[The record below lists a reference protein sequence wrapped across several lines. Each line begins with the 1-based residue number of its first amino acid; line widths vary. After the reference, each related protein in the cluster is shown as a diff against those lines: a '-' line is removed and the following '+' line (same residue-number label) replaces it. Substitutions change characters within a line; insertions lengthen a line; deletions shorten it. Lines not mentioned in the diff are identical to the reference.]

1 MHSILGNIR
10 YGLRQLRN
18 APTFTVVA
26 VLTLALGVGANT
38 AIFSVI
44 EAVLLHPAGISQP
57 ERVVSFHARYT
68 QLNMPSIGV
77 SVPDFKDAQS
87 LTGIVDAAA
96 LSQGTS
102 FNTSTN
108 GGSEHIQGAS
118 VSRDW
123 FRVFGAQPILGRTFS
138 PEEDQKGANYVAVLS
153 YAAWQRLFGGQPDAI
168 GKSTVMDGKTYRV
181 IGVMRSDFD
190 WPRNRDVWVPLGLA
204 PDAYAPSNRFNES
217 YDSAVL
223 LKPGV
228 SGQQFNAALAQ
239 KRMEEIR
246 REGGGYSFA
255 KASGWGMF
263 AQPWTKDAAGD
274 LRKPLFA
281 LFIVV
286 AAILLIACA
295 NVAGLLLARTAARMR
310 ELAIRTA
317 LGASMLQI
325 TLQFLVETLLLAAG
339 AAIIAVLTGPLIGR
353 ALLLVIPDHLADGF
367 VVQGN
372 PRLVAVTIGF
382 SLLAALLA
390 GIIPALQVARMQR
403 IGEFGRSVTDS
414 ASRQR
419 LRTILVSSEI
429 ALAFVLL
436 TGTGMFLVSLRHLQQ
451 VDPGFRSQG
460 VLTGS
465 VALNGTQYRN
475 NKVKQTAFVNDVLSR
490 IEQQPGVVAAA
501 ATSYVPFSNEG
512 GSSAS
517 FSIQNKPISEGQ
529 SGPHADLRA
538 ATAGYLSSLQIPLM
552 QGRWFTAGD
561 RSETVPVAVIDDVLA
576 KADWPGQNPIG
587 SFVRFG
593 SNSSWKQIVGVV
605 GHVRSDSLE
614 VDENKG
620 VIYMPLDQEPFAS
633 GIPVDQDPFSLV
645 GFVVRTK
652 GDPQA
657 LQSSLVNAVASVDT
671 TEAIYNVRTLS
682 SLVSQSLGARQ
693 LLVWL
698 LSLFGGLAL
707 LLAAIGI
714 YGLLSYTTSQR
725 SAEIGIRM
733 AMGAQRW
740 QIARLIV
747 KDMLAMV
754 GAGLGVGIVVVV
766 LMQRLLAHT
775 FAGVGAGVLPSLVI
789 AAAGLLAAASLAVAL
804 PARKSASIDPAT
816 ALRAE

>member
-1 MHSILGNIR
+1 MQALLGNIR

-18 APTFTVVA
+18 SPTFTIVA

-38 AIFSVI
+38 AIFSVV

-57 ERVVSFHARYT
+57 ERVVSLHARYT

-96 LSQGTS
+96 LSVGNS
-102 FNTSTN
+102 FNTATN
-108 GGSEHIQGAS
+108 GGTEHIQGAA

-123 FRVFGAQPILGRTFS
+123 FRVFGAQPILGRVFS

-153 YAAWQRLFGGQPDAI
+153 YAAWQRIFGGQPDAI
-168 GKSTVMDGKTYRV
+168 GKSMVMDGETYRV
-181 IGVMRSDFD
+181 IGIMRSDFD
-190 WPRNRDVWVPLGLA
+190 WPRSRDVWVPLGLA
-204 PDAYAPSNRFNES
+204 PDAYTPSHRFNEM
-217 YDSAVL
+217 YDGAVR
-223 LKPGV
+223 LKSGV
-228 SGQQFNAALAQ
+228 SVEQFNAALAQ
-239 KRMEEIR
+239 KRLEEIR
-246 REGGGYSFA
+246 REGGGNNFA
-255 KASGWGMF
+255 QTSGWGMF

-274 LRKPLFA
+274 LRKPLLA

-286 AAILLIACA
+286 AAILLLACA
-295 NVAGLLLARTAARMR
+295 NVAGLLLARTAGRMR

-317 LGASMLQI
+317 LGASMFQI
-325 TLQFLVETLLLAAG
+325 TSQFLVETLLLAVG

-353 ALLLVIPDHLADGF
+353 FLLLVIPDHLADGF
-367 VVQGN
+367 VVQSN

-390 GIIPALQVARMQR
+390 GIIPAIQVARMQR
-403 IGEFGRSVTDS
+403 VGEFGRSVTGS

-419 LRTILVSSEI
+419 LRTILVSTEI
-429 ALAFVLL
+429 ALAFILL

-451 VDPGFRSQG
+451 VDPGFRSEG

-465 VALNGTQYRN
+465 VALTGTQYRN
-475 NKVKQTAFVNDVLSR
+475 NKIKQSAFVRDVLSR
-490 IEQQPGVVAAA
+490 IQQQPGVTAAA
-501 ATSYVPFSNEG
+501 AISYVPFSNEG
-512 GSSAS
+512 GSAAT
-517 FSIQNKPISEGQ
+517 FAIQNKPIAEGQ
-529 SGPHADLRA
+529 PGPHADLRA
-538 ATAGYLSSLQIPLM
+538 ATAGYLASLQIPLM
-552 QGRWFTAGD
+552 QGRWFTEGD
-561 RSETVPVAVIDDVLA
+561 RAETMPVAVIDDVLA
-576 KADWPGQNPIG
+576 KAYWPGQNPIG

-593 SNSSWKQIVGVV
+593 SHSSWKQIVGVV
-605 GHVRSDSLE
+605 GHVRRDSLE

-620 VIYMPLDQEPFAS
+620 AIYMPLDQQPFAAD
-633 GIPVDQDPFSLV
+633 IPVDQDPFSTV

-657 LQSSLVNAVASVDT
+657 FQSSLVNAVASVDA

-754 GAGLGVGIVVVV
+754 GAGLGVGIVVIL

-775 FAGVGAGVLPSLVI
+775 FAGLGGGVLPSLAI
-789 AAAGLLAAASLAVAL
+789 AAVGLLAAAALAVAL
-804 PARKSASIDPAT
+804 PARKSASVDPAIV
-816 ALRAE
+816 LRAE

>member
-1 MHSILGNIR
+1 MQTLLGNIR
-10 YGLRQLRN
+10 YGLRQLKN
-18 APTFTVVA
+18 APTFTA
-26 VLTLALGVGANT
+26 VGMLTLALGVGANT

-44 EAVLLHPAGISQP
+44 QAVLLHPAGISEP
-57 ERVVSFHARYT
+57 ARVASFHASYT
-68 QLNMPSIGV
+68 QLNLPSIGV

-87 LTGIVDAAA
+87 LTRVVDSAAI
-96 LSQGTS
+96 SQNTS
-102 FNTSTN
+102 FNTATN
-108 GGSEHIQGAS
+108 GGSEHIQAAA

-123 FRVFGAQPILGRTFS
+123 FRVFGAQPILGRVFS
-138 PEEDQKGANYVAVLS
+138 TEEDRKGANYVAVLS
-153 YAAWQRLFGGQPDAI
+153 YAAWQRIFGGQSDVI
-168 GKSTVMDGKTYRV
+168 GKSMVMNGQTYSV
-181 IGVMRSDFD
+181 VGVMRSDFD
-190 WPRNRDVWVPLGLA
+190 WPRGRDLWVPLGLA
-204 PDAYAPSNRFNES
+204 PDAYAPSHRFNEI

-223 LKPGV
+223 LKPGISV
-228 SGQQFNAALAQ
+228 QQFNAALAQ
-239 KRMEEIR
+239 KRIEEIR
-246 REGGGYSFA
+246 REGGGYNFA
-255 KASGWGMF
+255 QASGWGMF

-295 NVAGLLLARTAARMR
+295 NVAGLLLARTAGRMR

-325 TLQFLVETLLLAAG
+325 TSQFLVEILLLAVG
-339 AAIIAVLTGPLIGR
+339 AAIIAVFTGPLIGR
-353 ALLLVIPDHLADGF
+353 LLLLVIPDHLADGF
-367 VVQGN
+367 VVQSN

-390 GIIPALQVARMQR
+390 GIVPAIQIARMQR
-403 IGEFGRSVTDS
+403 IGEFGRSVTGS

-419 LRTILVSSEI
+419 LRTVLVSTEI

-460 VLTGS
+460 VLTGA
-465 VALNGTQYRN
+465 VTLTGEQYRD
-475 NKVKQTAFVNDVLSR
+475 NKPKQAAFVNDVLSR
-490 IEQQPGVVAAA
+490 IQQQPGVAVAA
-501 ATSYVPFSNEG
+501 ATSSVPFSNNG
-512 GSSAS
+512 GWSET
-517 FSIQNKPISEGQ
+517 FNIQNKPVAKGQ
-529 SGPHADLRA
+529 PGPHADMRA

-552 QGRWFTAGD
+552 QGRWFTDSD
-561 RSETVPVAVIDDVLA
+561 RAETMPVAVIDDVLA
-576 KADWPGQNPIG
+576 KAYWPGQNPIG
-587 SFVRFG
+587 SFVRYDG
-593 SNSSWKQIVGVV
+593 DTPWKQVIGVV
-605 GHVRSDSLE
+605 GHVHRDSLE

-620 VIYMPLDQEPFAS
+620 VIYVPLDQEPVS
-633 GIPVDQDPFSLV
+633 TV

-652 GDPQA
+652 GDPRAFQN
-657 LQSSLVNAVASVDT
+657 SLVRAVQSVDA

-682 SLVSQSLGARQ
+682 SLVGQSLGARQ

-733 AMGAQRW
+733 ALGAQRW

-747 KDMLAMV
+747 NEMLTMV
-754 GAGLGVGIVVVV
+754 GAGLGVGVVAVV
-766 LMQRLLAHT
+766 LMQRLLAHA
-775 FAGVGAGVLPSLVI
+775 FAGVGGGVLPSLAI
-789 AAAGLLAAASLAVAL
+789 AAAGLLVAAVLAVAL
-804 PARKSASIDPAT
+804 PARKSASVDPAVV
-816 ALRAE
+816 LRAE

>member
-1 MHSILGNIR
+1 
-10 YGLRQLRN
+10 
-18 APTFTVVA
+18 
-26 VLTLALGVGANT
+26 
-38 AIFSVI
+38 
-44 EAVLLHPAGISQP
+44 
-57 ERVVSFHARYT
+57 
-68 QLNMPSIGV
+68 
-77 SVPDFKDAQS
+77 VPDFKDAQS

-96 LSQGTS
+96 IGQSTS
-102 FNTSTN
+102 FNTSTSS
-108 GGSEHIQGAS
+108 GSEHIQAAA

-123 FRVFGAQPILGRTFS
+123 FHVFGAQPILGRVFA

-168 GKSTVMDGKTYRV
+168 GKSMVMDGETYRV

-204 PDAYAPSNRFNES
+204 SDAYASSNRFNES
-217 YDSAVL
+217 YDSPVR

-228 SGQQFNAALAQ
+228 SVAQFNAALAQ
-239 KRMEEIR
+239 KRMEEVR
-246 REGGGYSFA
+246 REGGHGIAESA
-255 KASGWGMF
+255 GWGIF

-325 TLQFLVETLLLAAG
+325 VSQFLIETLLLASG

-353 ALLLVIPDHLADGF
+353 LLLLAIPGHLADGF
-367 VVQGN
+367 VVQSN
-372 PRLVAVTIGF
+372 PRLVAATIGF

-390 GIIPALQVARMQR
+390 GIIPAIQVARVQR
-403 IGEFGRSVTDS
+403 IGEFGRSVTNS

-419 LRTILVSSEI
+419 LRTILVSTEI

-436 TGTGMFLVSLRHLQQ
+436 TGAGMFLVSLRQLQQ

-465 VALNGTQYRN
+465 VTLTGEQYRDN
-475 NKVKQTAFVNDVLSR
+475 NPKQAAFVNDVLSHLQ
-490 IEQQPGVVAAA
+490 QQPEVAAA
-501 ATSYVPFSNEG
+501 SATSYLPFSNEG
-512 GSSAS
+512 GTAGS
-517 FSIQNKPISEGQ
+517 FVIQNQPIVQGQ
-529 SGPHADLRA
+529 PGPHADQRV
-538 ATAGYLSSLQIPLM
+538 ATPGYLASLEIPLM
-552 QGRWFTAGD
+552 RGRWFTDGD
-561 RSETVPVAVIDDVLA
+561 RAETLPVAVIDDVLA
-576 KADWPGQNPIG
+576 KAYWPGKNPIG
-587 SFVRFG
+587 EHIRDRR
-593 SNSSWKQIVGVV
+593 NSPWMEIVGVV
-605 GHVRSDSLE
+605 GHVRRDSLE

-620 VIYMPLDQEPFAS
+620 VVYRPLDQQPTPMVSF
-633 GIPVDQDPFSLV
+633 I
-645 GFVVRTK
+645 VRTK
-652 GDPQA
+652 GDPQVF
-657 LQSSLVNAVASVDT
+657 QSSLIRAVQSVDA
-671 TEAIYNVRTLS
+671 TEALYNVHPLS
-682 SLVSQSLGARQ
+682 SLVAQSLGARQ

-740 QIARLIV
+740 QIARLII
-747 KDMLAMV
+747 KDMLVMV
-754 GAGLGVGIVVVV
+754 AAGLGVGIVVVI
-766 LMQRLLAHT
+766 LMQRLVAHT
-775 FAGVGAGVLPSLVI
+775 FAGVGGGVLPSLVI
-789 AAAGLLAAASLAVAL
+789 AAVGLLTAASLAVAL
-804 PARKSASIDPAT
+804 PARKSASVDPAVV
-816 ALRAE
+816 LRAE

>member
-1 MHSILGNIR
+1 MLGNIR

-38 AIFSVI
+38 AIFSVVQ
-44 EAVLLHPAGISQP
+44 AVLLHPAGISQP
-57 ERVVSFHARYT
+57 ERVVSLHARYT

-87 LTGIVDAAA
+87 LTTIVDAAA
-96 LSQGTS
+96 IGQSTS
-102 FNTSTN
+102 FNTSTSS
-108 GGSEHIQGAS
+108 GSEHIQAAT
-118 VSRDW
+118 VTRDW

-153 YAAWQRLFGGQPDAI
+153 YSAWQRLFGGQSDAI
-168 GKSTVMDGKTYRV
+168 GKSMVMDGETYRV

-190 WPRNRDVWVPLGLA
+190 WPRSRDVWVPLGLA

-217 YDSAVL
+217 YDSPVR

-228 SGQQFNAALAQ
+228 SVAQFNAALAQ
-239 KRMEEIR
+239 KRMEEVR
-246 REGGGYSFA
+246 REGGHGIAESG
-255 KASGWGMF
+255 GWGMF
-263 AQPWTKDAAGD
+263 AQPWTQDAAGD

-295 NVAGLLLARTAARMR
+295 NVAGLLLARTAGRMR

-317 LGASMLQI
+317 LGASMFQI
-325 TLQFLVETLLLAAG
+325 TSQFLVETLLLAVG
-339 AAIIAVLTGPLIGR
+339 AAILAVLTGPLIGR
-353 ALLLVIPDHLADGF
+353 LLLLAIPSHLADGF
-367 VVQGN
+367 VVQSN

-390 GIIPALQVARMQR
+390 GIIPAIQVARMQR
-403 IGEFGRSVTDS
+403 IGEFGRSVTSS

-419 LRTILVSSEI
+419 LRTILVSTEI
-429 ALAFVLL
+429 ALAFILL

-465 VALNGTQYRN
+465 VALTSTQYRD
-475 NKVKQTAFVNDVLSR
+475 NKVKQSAFVSDVVSR
-490 IEQQPGVVAAA
+490 LQQQPGVTAAGA
-501 ATSYVPFSNEG
+501 SSFAPFTGLCCWS
-512 GSSAS
+512 GS
-517 FSIQNKPISEGQ
+517 FNIQDKPIPDGQ
-529 SGPHADLRA
+529 PGPHADMVA
-538 ATAGYLSSLQIPLM
+538 ATPGYLASLQIPLM
-552 QGRWFTAGD
+552 QGRWFTDGD
-561 RSETVPVAVIDDVLA
+561 RAETMPVVVIDDVLA
-576 KADWPGQNPIG
+576 RTYWPGQNPIG
-587 SFVRFG
+587 HFLR
-593 SNSSWKQIVGVV
+593 NRTDNIWKQVVGVV
-605 GHVRSDSLE
+605 GHVHRDSLE

-620 VIYMPLDQEPFAS
+620 LIYMPFNQVPTPMAS
-633 GIPVDQDPFSLV
+633 
-645 GFVVRTK
+645 FVVRTK

-657 LQSSLVNAVASVDT
+657 LQNSLVHAVGSVDA
-671 TEAIYNVRTLS
+671 TEAVFNVRTLS
-682 SLVSQSLGARQ
+682 SLVGRSLGARQ

-714 YGLLSYTTSQR
+714 YGLLSFTTSQR

-733 AMGAQRW
+733 AMGA
-740 QIARLIV
+740 
-747 KDMLAMV
+747 
-754 GAGLGVGIVVVV
+754 
-766 LMQRLLAHT
+766 
-775 FAGVGAGVLPSLVI
+775 
-789 AAAGLLAAASLAVAL
+789 
-804 PARKSASIDPAT
+804 
-816 ALRAE
+816 